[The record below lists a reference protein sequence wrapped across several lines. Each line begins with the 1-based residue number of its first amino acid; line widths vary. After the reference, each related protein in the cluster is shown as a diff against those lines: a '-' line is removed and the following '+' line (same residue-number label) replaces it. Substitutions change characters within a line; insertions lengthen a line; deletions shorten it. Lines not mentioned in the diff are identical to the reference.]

1 VRQIDRTTWECTAC
15 GEQVHIKPQKPSHRP
30 TAMLLTVTGRP
41 RERLVTVGDEI
52 VHRCVLGVDYDEGE
66 TQGSHNS

>member
-1 VRQIDRTTWECTAC
+1 
-15 GEQVHIKPQKPSHRP
+15 
-30 TAMLLTVTGRP
+30 MLLTVTGRP